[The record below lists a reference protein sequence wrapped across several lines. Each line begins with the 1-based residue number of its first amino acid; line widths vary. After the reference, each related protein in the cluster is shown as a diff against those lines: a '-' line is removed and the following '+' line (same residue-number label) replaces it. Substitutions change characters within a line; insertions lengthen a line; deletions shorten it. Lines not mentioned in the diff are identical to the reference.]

1 MQLKNKESE
10 AVIEQELLSS
20 VNWNRKSK
28 IWMGFLIVSLIV
40 CLGFYYLQLRDGLS
54 VTGLNDYV
62 SWGIYISNFVFYVA
76 ASLVG
81 MLISSVMGLLKI
93 EWVKPLS
100 RIAEILALA
109 FAMVAGLIIIT
120 DMGRPDRLHHVFIY
134 GRVQSPIVWDIA
146 VVITYVAICALL
158 YYLPLIPDMALC
170 KSKLPNVSKFQRKIY
185 RIFSL
190 GWANSPEQY
199 KIINKFMGI
208 LLVLVIPI
216 ALSIHTVTSW
226 LFAMTLREG
235 WDSPIFGPYFVSGA
249 FVAGCAAVIIAMYFF
264 RKSYKLHD
272 YITELHFDR
281 MGKLLVLVSLVY
293 VYFNVNEIIV
303 PAYKL
308 KEGEGGHLSSMLY
321 GHESFIFWTVQIFGL
336 ILPFLLLLF
345 KGMRKPGPITL
356 ISIVVLIAAWF
367 KRYLIV
373 VPVQQHPYLPI
384 QNVPEKFMHYTPTFT
399 EIAITAASFIIF
411 LIIVTVLTKIF
422 PVIPVWEAK
431 EIYHKQ
437 NKM

>member
-1 MQLKNKESE
+1 MLLENKES
-10 AVIEQELLSS
+10 VSIIENELLAS
-20 VNWNRKSK
+20 VNWNKKSK
-28 IWMGFLIVSLIV
+28 IWMGFLIVSLLF
-40 CLGFYYLQLRDGLS
+40 CLVFYYFQLRDGLS

-62 SWGIYISNFVFYVA
+62 SWGIYISNFVFFVA
-76 ASLVG
+76 ASLIG

-93 EWVKPLS
+93 EWVKPIS

-120 DMGRPDRLHHVFIY
+120 DMGRPDRLHHVFLY

-146 VVITYVAICALL
+146 VVVTYVAICALL

-170 KSKLPNVSKFQRKIY
+170 KDKLPGISKFQHKIY

-226 LFAMTLREG
+226 LFAMTLRDG

-249 FVAGCAAVIIAMYFF
+249 FVAGCAAVIIAMYFY
-264 RKSYKLHD
+264 RKSYKLQD
-272 YITELHFDR
+272 YITDLHFDK
-281 MGKLLVLVSLVY
+281 MGRLLVLVSLVY

-308 KEGEGGHLSSMLY
+308 KEGDSSHITSMLY
-321 GHESFIFWTVQIFGL
+321 GHDSVVFWSVQIFGL
-336 ILPFLLLLF
+336 ILPFILLLF
-345 KGMRKPGPITL
+345 SKMRKPGPITI
-356 ISIVVLIAAWF
+356 ISVVVIIAAWF

-384 QNVPEKFMHYTPTFT
+384 QNVPEKFMHYVPTFA
-399 EIAITAASFIIF
+399 EIAITAGSFILF
-411 LIIVTVLTKIF
+411 LIIVTVLSKAF
-422 PVIPVWEAK
+422 PVIPIWEVK
-431 EIYHKQ
+431 EEF
-437 NKM
+437 NKKNKS